1 MLDGRTILKLN
12 DDVILK
18 SVNNSFRALNVNDG
32 NQYRLNLVSFKM
44 LENDDGKRNIDD
56 IVNELT
62 KIFDVEKTT
71 LKDDILLFYSE
82 ALQKKIIF
90 LVEIDENN

>member
-44 LENDDGKRNIDD
+44 LENADGKRNIDD